1 MEKLSA
7 GMDAFNGVLQV
18 INDYLYGSVLF
29 ALLILAGLYFTIK
42 TDFVQLRFLKEG
54 IQLLG
59 EKNENENAVS
69 SFQALMIST
78 ASRVGVGNIAGVATA
93 IAIGGSGAVFWMWL
107 MALLGAASAFAES
120 TLAQIYKVRGR
131 NGEFRGGPA
140 YYIEQAMRKRWLG
153 ILFSILLVACF
164 AYGFNALQANNIV
177 SSLSYYFGGTFESK
191 LVPAICGVILAVA
204 TAAVIFG
211 GQDKIA
217 FITSVIVP
225 VMAIIYLA
233 IGFFVF
239 VKNINAV
246 PAMFVSIFR
255 NAFDFQAMMGA
266 FGGSAVVMGIKR
278 GLFSNEAGMGSAPN
292 AAASAHVSHPVKQGL
307 VQMLSVFIDTLIICS
322 TSAFIILLS
331 GVDTTSGLEA
341 MPLVQQA
348 LFSQFGV
355 LGIHFITISVFFFA
369 FSSIVGNYY
378 YTESNMRFIF
388 GQHVHLKV
396 FRWTVVVAVF
406 LGSIAGYSF
415 VWNLAD
421 VLMGFMALINVGVI
435 LQLSGTVKACLKDY
449 RTQKEAGK
457 DPVFVAKHIG
467 LKKTKVWRE

>member
-1 MEKLSA
+1 
-7 GMDAFNGVLQV
+7 
-18 INDYLYGSVLF
+18 
-29 ALLILAGLYFTIK
+29 
-42 TDFVQLRFLKEG
+42 
-54 IQLLG
+54 
-59 EKNENENAVS
+59 
-69 SFQALMIST
+69 
-78 ASRVGVGNIAGVATA
+78 
-93 IAIGGSGAVFWMWL
+93 
-107 MALLGAASAFAES
+107 
-120 TLAQIYKVRGR
+120 
-131 NGEFRGGPA
+131 
-140 YYIEQAMRKRWLG
+140 
-153 ILFSILLVACF
+153 
-164 AYGFNALQANNIV
+164 
-177 SSLSYYFGGTFESK
+177 
-191 LVPAICGVILAVA
+191 
-204 TAAVIFG
+204 
-211 GQDKIA
+211 
-217 FITSVIVP
+217 
-225 VMAIIYLA
+225 
-233 IGFFVF
+233 
-239 VKNINAV
+239 
-246 PAMFVSIFR
+246 
-255 NAFDFQAMMGA
+255 
-266 FGGSAVVMGIKR
+266 
-278 GLFSNEAGMGSAPN
+278 MGSAPN

-331 GVDTTSGLEA
+331 GVDTTTGLEA